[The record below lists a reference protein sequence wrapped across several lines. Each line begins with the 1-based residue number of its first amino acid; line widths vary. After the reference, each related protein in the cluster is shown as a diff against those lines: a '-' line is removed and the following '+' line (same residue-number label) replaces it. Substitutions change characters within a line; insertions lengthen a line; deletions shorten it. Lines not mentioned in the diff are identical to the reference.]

1 MIITKI
7 QLVKSM
13 NSFIKIG
20 YNSSQKAIIIVFL
33 VQSLWAYSQST
44 LLLYE
49 PFNYTAGSTLSGQG
63 GWVSIDELK
72 GLRKKLSEKSDT
84 VLVCAHR
91 GLHITTNNANYAA
104 ENSMTAIKGAIAN
117 KLDMFECDVRA
128 SADGVLILMHD
139 ATVNRTTNGTGTIS
153 AMPYA
158 SLKQLKLKKYGTNT
172 LTTDTIPTLE
182 QVLKES
188 NGKIFITLDINDKAP
203 AADVLAMV
211 NKTGMIDNVMFFV
224 SQQSD
229 AAYLLSNGAMP
240 LPSCYNTTTFN
251 SYIQNNIKPLVFQS
265 DNGGYTSEWLL
276 MKNAGCK
283 IYDNVY
289 LLTTKQ
295 PIIDNWAELDPDLVN
310 GVNIVQSDYPIEMLN
325 YLKTKNKH

>member
-1 MIITKI
+1 
-7 QLVKSM
+7 M
-13 NSFIKIG
+13 NSTIKKSCN
-20 YNSSQKAIIIVFL
+20 NSKKTVIIFFL
-33 VQSLWAYSQST
+33 IQAFMAYSQST

-49 PFNYTAGSTLSGQG
+49 PFNYPAGSTLSGQG
-63 GWVSIDELK
+63 GWVSVDDLK
-72 GLRKKLSEKSDT
+72 GLRKKLSEITDT

-91 GLHITTNNANYAA
+91 GLHVTTNDANYAA

-117 KLDMFECDVRA
+117 KVDMFECDIRA
-128 SADGVLILMHD
+128 SSDGVLLLMHD
-139 ATVNRTTNGTGTIS
+139 ATVNRTTNGTGTVS
-153 AMPYA
+153 SMTYA
-158 SLKQLKLKKYGTNT
+158 NLKKLKLKKYGTNT

-188 NGKIFITLDINDKAP
+188 NGKIFITLDINNKAP
-203 AADVLAMV
+203 IADVLAMV
-211 NKTGMIDNVMFFV
+211 YKTGMIDNVMFFV
-224 SQQSD
+224 SQQTD
-229 AAYLLSNGAMP
+229 AAYLLSNGGIP

-251 SYIQNNIKPLVFQS
+251 SYIQNKVKPLVFQC
-265 DNGGYTSEWLL
+265 DNGGYTSEWVL

-295 PIIDNWAELDPDLVN
+295 PIIDNWVELNPDLVN
-310 GVNIVQSDYPIEMLN
+310 GVNIVQTDYPIEMIN